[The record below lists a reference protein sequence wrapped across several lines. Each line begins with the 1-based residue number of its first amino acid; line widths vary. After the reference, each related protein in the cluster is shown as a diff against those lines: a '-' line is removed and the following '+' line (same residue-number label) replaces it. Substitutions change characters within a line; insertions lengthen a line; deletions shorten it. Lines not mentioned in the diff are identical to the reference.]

1 MQKAIKFKL
10 FGKTAFFKKPEVNE
24 YAYFTYNNIHKIALL
39 GILGAIIGLDGYN
52 QQREKTYPE
61 FYEKLKDLKISIVP
75 DKKLKGIYPKKIQTF
90 NNSVGYA
97 SNEEGGNLIV
107 REQWLENPSWTIY
120 IYNDGTVE
128 PNLYNKLKEYLLQ
141 GKTVYIPYLGKNDHP
156 ASITQVE
163 EIELEKE
170 KLDYIDSIFT
180 ENIEIDSFDSV
191 DELAYLIKEI
201 QPIKLQE
208 EYNFYEYEPFI
219 YTNYYLK
226 NEIEG
231 YTDRNTNL
239 YFF

>member
-39 GILGAIIGLDGYN
+39 GIFGSIIGLGGYN
-52 QQREKTYPE
+52 QQNEEKYPE
-61 FYEKLKDLKISIVP
+61 FYEKLKNLKIAIVP

-90 NNSVGYA
+90 NNSAGYA

-120 IYNDGTVE
+120 FYNDGMVE
-128 PNLYNKLKEYLLQ
+128 ENIYNKLKEYMIQ

-156 ASITQVE
+156 ATITEVE
-163 EIELEKE
+163 EVELQET

-180 ENIEIDSFDSV
+180 ENIEIDNFDSV
-191 DELAYLIKEI
+191 DELPYLVKEI

-208 EYNFYEYEPFI
+208 QYNFYEYDSFV

-226 NEIEG
+226 NKMDGFRDDEI
-231 YTDRNTNL
+231 NL

>member
-39 GILGAIIGLDGYN
+39 GIFGSIIGLGGYN
-52 QQREKTYPE
+52 QQNGGKYPE
-61 FYEKLKDLKISIVP
+61 FYERLKDLKIAIVP

-120 IYNDGTVE
+120 FYNDGSVE
-128 PNLYNKLKEYLLQ
+128 EKIYNKLKEYMLQ

-156 ASITQVE
+156 ATITEVE
-163 EIELEKE
+163 EVELQET
-170 KLDYIDSIFT
+170 KLDFIDSIFT
-180 ENIEIDSFDSV
+180 EDLEIDDFDSV
-191 DELAYLIKEI
+191 DELPYLVKEI
-201 QPIKLQE
+201 QPVKLQE
-208 EYNFYEYEPFI
+208 QYNFYEYDSFV

-226 NEIEG
+226 NKVDGFSDDEI
-231 YTDRNTNL
+231 NL

>member
-39 GILGAIIGLDGYN
+39 GMLGSIIGLGGYN
-52 QQREKTYPE
+52 QQKENRYPE
-61 FYEKLKDLKISIVP
+61 FYEKLKGLKIAIVPNKDLK
-75 DKKLKGIYPKKIQTF
+75 GNYPKKIQTF

-120 IYNDGTVE
+120 LYNDGMVE
-128 PNLYNKLKEYLLQ
+128 ESIYNKLGEYLLQ
-141 GKTVYIPYLGKNDHP
+141 RKTVYIPYLGKNDHP
-156 ASITQVE
+156 ATITEVE
-163 EIELEKE
+163 EIELKKE
-170 KLDYIDSIFT
+170 KLDHIDSIFL
-180 ENIEIDSFDSV
+180 ENIEIDDFDSV
-191 DELAYLIKEI
+191 DELPYLVKEM

-208 EYNFYEYEPFI
+208 QYNFYEYENFI

-226 NEIEG
+226 DTIDG
-231 YTDRNTNL
+231 YKDGDVNL

>member
-39 GILGAIIGLDGYN
+39 GMLGAIIGLGGYN
-52 QQREKTYPE
+52 QQKENTYPE
-61 FYEKLKDLKISIVP
+61 FYEKLKDLKIAIVP
-75 DKKLKGIYPKKIQTF
+75 DKKLKGIYPKKIQVF

-120 IYNDGTVE
+120 LYNDGFVE
-128 PNLYNKLKEYLLQ
+128 QNIYQKLKEYLLQ
-141 GKTVYIPYLGKNDHP
+141 RKTVYIPYLGKNDHP
-156 ASITQVE
+156 ATITEVE
-163 EIELEKE
+163 EIDLQET
-170 KLDYIDSIFT
+170 KLDYIDSIFI
-180 ENIEIDSFDSV
+180 ENIAIDDFESV
-191 DELAYLIKEI
+191 DELAYLVKEI

-208 EYNFYEYEPFI
+208 EYNFYEYESFI

-226 NEIEG
+226 QKIDG
-231 YTDRNTNL
+231 YKDRDVNL

>member
-39 GILGAIIGLDGYN
+39 GMLGAIIGLGGYN
-52 QQREKTYPE
+52 QQKENTYPE
-61 FYEKLKDLKISIVP
+61 FYEKLKDLKIAIVP
-75 DKKLKGIYPKKIQTF
+75 DKKLKGIYPKKIQVF

-120 IYNDGTVE
+120 LYNDGFVE
-128 PNLYNKLKEYLLQ
+128 QNIYQKLKEYLLQ
-141 GKTVYIPYLGKNDHP
+141 RKTVYIPYLGKNDHP
-156 ASITQVE
+156 ATITE
-163 EIELEKE
+163 EIDLQET
-170 KLDYIDSIFT
+170 KLDYIDSIFI
-180 ENIEIDSFDSV
+180 ENIAIDDFESV
-191 DELAYLIKEI
+191 DELAYLVKEI

-208 EYNFYEYEPFI
+208 EYNFYEYESFI

-226 NEIEG
+226 QKIDG
-231 YTDRNTNL
+231 YKDRDVNL

>member
-39 GILGAIIGLDGYN
+39 GMLGAIIGLGGYN
-52 QQREKTYPE
+52 QQKENTYPE
-61 FYEKLKDLKISIVP
+61 FYEKLKDLKIAIVP
-75 DKKLKGIYPKKIQTF
+75 DKKLKGIYPKKIQVF

-120 IYNDGTVE
+120 LYNDGFVE
-128 PNLYNKLKEYLLQ
+128 QNIYQKLKEYLLQ
-141 GKTVYIPYLGKNDHP
+141 RKTVYIPYLGKNDHP
-156 ASITQVE
+156 ATITEVE
-163 EIELEKE
+163 EIDLQEP
-170 KLDYIDSIFT
+170 KLDYIDSIFI
-180 ENIEIDSFDSV
+180 ENIAIDDFESV
-191 DELAYLIKEI
+191 DELAYLVKEI

-208 EYNFYEYEPFI
+208 EYNFYEYESFI

-226 NEIEG
+226 QKIDG
-231 YTDRNTNL
+231 YKDRDVNL